1 MKRPI
6 RLEIVQSE
14 RTKQY
19 RFRFVAGNGQ
29 VLAVSE
35 SYKRARKA
43 RASALKIVDA
53 VSDGTLAGPFGVR

>member
-6 RLEIVQSE
+6 RVELVQSE

-29 VLAVSE
+29 ILAVSE
-35 SYKRARKA
+35 SYKRLRKA
-43 RASALKIVDA
+43 RASVMKIIGAAASGELV
-53 VSDGTLAGPFGVR
+53 VTGKY